1 MLINF
6 YFMKIYTHAKLKI
19 NLPIT
24 YDAKNFLIWQS
35 FIIHLL
41 PNLGPGLARTAG
53 AGLAG
58 NNTGRGPGQPPGT
71 GSTPGLSE
79 LRVDK
84 SCKKDQQKT
93 LL

>member
-41 PNLGPGLARTAG
+41 PNLGPGLARR
-53 AGLAG
+53 AG

-71 GSTPGLSE
+71 GNTPGLSE

-84 SCKKDQQKT
+84 SCKNDQQKT
-93 LL
+93 LSL